1 MARPKSK
8 QPELKKT
15 SRINYPVPP
24 MIKALSEFTAN
35 HLNVTEAELH
45 RHILGLNLL
54 LVIKEIQ
61 KNPEYAEL
69 FNQNAK
75 MTAAELYTMKQK
87 QVLSLLSPLLI
98 EILPPTK

>member
-24 MIKALSEFTAN
+24 LVKGLSEFTAN
-35 HLNVTEAELH
+35 HFNVTEAELH

-54 LVIKEIQ
+54 LIIKLIER
-61 KNPEYAEL
+61 NPDYAKVFEGT
-69 FNQNAK
+69 K
-75 MTAAELYTMKQK
+75 MTASELYTMKQK

-98 EILPPTK
+98 EILPQPM